1 MLLNVRELQRFIVD
15 DFSAEIHF
23 VFLLNVN
30 KTNTGFIKVI
40 ILSLTQIQ
48 THTTRPHRLTRKLHM
63 NM

>member
-23 VFLLNVN
+23 VFLLNVD

-40 ILSLTQIQ
+40 ILSLTQTQ
-48 THTTRPHRLTRKLHM
+48 TTRPHRLTRKLHM

>member
-40 ILSLTQIQ
+40 ILSLTQTQ
-48 THTTRPHRLTRKLHM
+48 TTRPHRLTRKLHM